1 MRPPASPLQS
11 GGGGALFLD
20 RDGVVVEDPGYLSDP
35 RQVRLI
41 EGAAKAIAAL
51 NHRGAPVVVVT
62 NQSGVAR
69 GYYDWAAF
77 EAVQAEIERQLA
89 AAGATLDAVLACG
102 YHPQGSGPL
111 QHAEHPWRKPG
122 PGMLLAAAE
131 HLGLTLGSSW
141 IAGDRA
147 RDIEAG
153 RAAGLAGGLYVG
165 AGPDAGAEAGRAL
178 TLASGTF
185 QVFKAKSL
193 LDGLPQLPL

>member
-1 MRPPASPLQS
+1 MRASASPLERR
-11 GGGGALFLD
+11 GGALFLD

-41 EGAAKAIAAL
+41 EGAAEAVAAL
-51 NHRGAPVVVVT
+51 NYRGAPVVVVT

-102 YHPQGSGPL
+102 YHPRGSGAL
-111 QHAEHPWRKPG
+111 QQAEHPWRKPG

-131 HLGLTLGSSW
+131 SLGITLGQSW
-141 IAGDRA
+141 IAGDQA

-153 RAAGLAGGLYVG
+153 WAAGLAGGLVVG
-165 AGPDAGAEAGRAL
+165 GGPKAEAEAGRAL
-178 TLASGTF
+178 ALASERF
-185 QVFKAKSL
+185 QVVRAKSL